1 MKQGQHSQ
9 DEGIAFRS
17 TERSVSWFVAG
28 GLLILL
34 AAAIAMAV
42 QKGLFQR
49 TTRLHCIVD
58 SAQGMAPGM
67 AVKLNGFRIGSL
79 DKLQMDSDGRV
90 GMVLA
95 VGDEYVHLIHKDARA
110 RWVKEGLIG
119 ESVIDIQSGS
129 DEFPVVE
136 NNAVIAFERTRDIGE
151 ELSRLAGQ
159 LQPILADVKKITAY
173 IDDPEGDLKSSA
185 RELKRASAAFAD
197 AGVDVSETTRRSKK
211 QVQSAIASAS
221 RAMNRLDAELPPLI
235 GRLDTTLRNVESV
248 SADAKA
254 ISSQLATDLPPAVGD
269 GREAAQDARD
279 VLKAVKGSWPVRDML
294 PPEQEHAL
302 PLDSHVPRDR

>member
-1 MKQGQHSQ
+1 MKQGQHKQS
-9 DEGIAFRS
+9 EEIAFRS
-17 TERSVSWFVAG
+17 SERSVRWFVAG

-34 AAAIAMAV
+34 AAAIAMSV

-58 SAQGMAPGM
+58 SAQGMASGM

-79 DKLQMDSDGRV
+79 DRLQMDSDGRV
-90 GMVLA
+90 SMVLA
-95 VGDEYVHLIHKDARA
+95 VGDEYVHLIHKDAKA

-119 ESVIDIQSGS
+119 ESIIDIQSGS
-129 DEFPVVE
+129 AELPVVE

-151 ELSRLAGQ
+151 ELSRLAEQ
-159 LQPILADVKKITAY
+159 LQPILADVKSITAY
-173 IDDPEGDLKSSA
+173 IDDPDGDLKHSA
-185 RELKRASAAFAD
+185 RELKRASIAFAD
-197 AGVDVSETTRRSKK
+197 AGEDVSETTRRGKK

-221 RAMNRLDAELPPLI
+221 HALNKLDSDLPRLI